1 MPASGYNRALAVT
14 TISRRR
20 KLKRKKLMGGVPS
33 VLVAAGV
40 VFLVVVGFIA
50 GCGGEEAPSS
60 SADGVDEQAE
70 AEQKA
75 EPAQEESAKAESAA
89 SIGDPVSVGDAQWT
103 VTDVVQS
110 DMLVSRLGTEEGN
123 FIIVDV
129 TFSNNS
135 NQDVTLAT
143 PFLTLLD
150 GQGREIEADIEDNF
164 LHVYADEN
172 MFVDHVKPGATK
184 EGKVIFSVD
193 PDASGLKLQ
202 VGEARFA
209 SNKTAYI
216 ELGTPRPA
224 SEVL

>member
-1 MPASGYNRALAVT
+1 M
-14 TISRRR
+14 RRR
-20 KLKRKKLMGGVPS
+20 ISTSRGLPS
-33 VLVAAGV
+33 VLGAVCLVLLVTLAG
-40 VFLVVVGFIA
+40 
-50 GCGGEEAPSS
+50 GCGGEESGSQTEEAT
-60 SADGVDEQAE
+60 EQGDAR
-70 AEQKA
+70 Q
-75 EPAQEESAKAESAA
+75 ESAETTEAAETEATA
-89 SIGDPVSVGDAQWT
+89 SIGEPVTIGNVQWT
-103 VTDVVQS
+103 VTDAEQLDELLS
-110 DMLVSRLGTEEGN
+110 NKGEYEQGSFVSMD
-123 FIIVDV
+123 I

-184 EGKVIFSVD
+184 VGKVIFSVD

-216 ELGTPRPA
+216 DLGTPRPA

>member
-89 SIGDPVSVGDAQWT
+89 SIGDPVSLGDAQWT

-164 LHVYADEN
+164 LHVYASEN

-216 ELGTPRPA
+216 DLGTPRPA

>member
-40 VFLVVVGFIA
+40 VFLILVGFIA

-70 AEQKA
+70 PEQKA

-103 VTDVVQS
+103 VTDVLQS

-202 VGEARFA
+202 VGDARFA

-216 ELGTPRPA
+216 DLGTPRPA
-224 SEVL
+224 SEEL

>member
-1 MPASGYNRALAVT
+1 
-14 TISRRR
+14 
-20 KLKRKKLMGGVPS
+20 MGGVPS

-40 VFLVVVGFIA
+40 VFLILVGFIA

-75 EPAQEESAKAESAA
+75 EPAKAESAA
-89 SIGDPVSVGDAQWT
+89 SIGDPISVGDAQWT

-216 ELGTPRPA
+216 DLGTPRPA

>member
-1 MPASGYNRALAVT
+1 V
-14 TISRRR
+14 
-20 KLKRKKLMGGVPS
+20 KRKKLIGGVPP

-40 VFLVVVGFIA
+40 VFLILVGFIA

-70 AEQKA
+70 AEQKVEPAKAESAKA
-75 EPAQEESAKAESAA
+75 EPAKAESAA
-89 SIGDPVSVGDAQWT
+89 SIGDPFSVGDAQWT
-103 VTDVVQS
+103 VTDVQQS
-110 DMLVSRLGTEEGN
+110 DILVSRLGTEEGN

-164 LHVYADEN
+164 LHVYASEN

-216 ELGTPRPA
+216 DLGTPRPA

>member
-1 MPASGYNRALAVT
+1 
-14 TISRRR
+14 
-20 KLKRKKLMGGVPS
+20 LKRKKLTGGVPP

-40 VFLVVVGFIA
+40 VFLILVGFIA

-60 SADGVDEQAE
+60 SVDGVDERAE
-70 AEQKA
+70 PEQKA

-89 SIGDPVSVGDAQWT
+89 SIGDPVSVGDAQWM

-216 ELGTPRPA
+216 DLGTPRPA